1 MTVAGSGGS
10 GDALSKLRIRRDEPV
25 RGGGWLGRFV
35 RLLVTVV
42 VLALLGGAAWMFS
55 RSPGMLAD
63 ADRLMES
70 VRTKLEVRVVLAS
83 VEEGRSADATVVA
96 TGYLQSRQ
104 QARIGARATGRIEA
118 VLVEEGVRVAANDVL
133 AILEHADLDASLA
146 AAKASAAR
154 CRSELLEQD
163 VLIARTQRDL
173 QRAEKLLAGRTM
185 TQAEF
190 DTEKFEYDAAVARRE
205 SLQAALQLAEARV
218 QEAEQLRENM
228 FVRAPFA
235 GTVISKD
242 AELGESIMP
251 GGMGEASGRGSV
263 VTIADLEHLEV
274 DCDVKE
280 DFISRVQQGQAAE
293 VAVDAVPGRR
303 YRGRVRKVIP
313 MGDRARATVKVRVA
327 LEDADERLFPEMSST
342 VYFLPADAVVGDGVV
357 GDGVAAGGVQ
367 ETKGVA
373 GRRIFCPNDAL
384 QTMGGDVWVW
394 VVGAEDRLKRVVVQV
409 GAKKEGRTE
418 IVNGLAGGERLV
430 AGNSAEYR
438 DGLAVKVLQ

>member
-10 GDALSKLRIRRDEPV
+10 GDALAKLRIRRDEPS
-25 RGGGWLGRFV
+25 RGGGWLGGFL
-35 RLLVTVV
+35 RLVVTLVI
-42 VLALLGGAAWMFS
+42 LALLGIGGWIFRS
-55 RSPGMLAD
+55 SPGMLAD

-70 VRTKLEVRVVLAS
+70 VRSKPEVRVVLAS
-83 VEEGRSADATVVA
+83 IEEGRSADATVVA

-104 QARIGARATGRIEA
+104 QARIGARATGRIRE
-118 VLVEEGVRVAANDVL
+118 VLVEEGVRVGTNDVL
-133 AILEHADLDASLA
+133 AILEHADLDAALA
-146 AAKASAAR
+146 AAQASSAR
-154 CRSELLEQD
+154 CSSELQEQD
-163 VLIARTQRDL
+163 VVIRRTKRDL
-173 QRAEKLLAGRTM
+173 ERAEKLLAGRTM

-190 DTEKFEYDAAVARRE
+190 DTEQFEFDAAVARRE

-218 QEAEQLRENM
+218 QEAVQLRENM

-280 DFISRVQQGQAAE
+280 DFISRVAQGQVAE

-303 YRGRVRKVIP
+303 YRGVVRKVIP

-327 LEDADERLFPEMSST
+327 IEDADEKLFPEMSST
-342 VYFLPADAVVGDGVV
+342 VYFLPPDEVVG
-357 GDGVAAGGVQ
+357 AEKPSEAR
-367 ETKGVA
+367 
-373 GRRIFCPNDAL
+373 GRRVFCPNDAL
-384 QTMGGDVWVW
+384 QVSGSEVWVW
-394 VVGAEDRLKRVVVQV
+394 VVGAEDRLKRVVVQA
-409 GAKKEGRTE
+409 GEKKEGRTE
-418 IVNGLAGGERLV
+418 IVSGLVGGERLV
-430 AGNSAEYR
+430 AGGSADYR
-438 DGLAVKVLQ
+438 DGLVVKVQQ